1 MQVLSRYLSNN
12 FLDKDLKQHFYK
24 VSRGEGPLK
33 FQVGP
38 GPGPD
43 QKGVAPGGPGPGPET
58 APAIYSRI
66 MTFLASDKQV

>member
-1 MQVLSRYLSNN
+1 MMYIVT
-12 FLDKDLKQHFYK
+12 
-24 VSRGEGPLK
+24 RGEGPLK

-66 MTFLASDKQV
+66 MTLLASDKQV